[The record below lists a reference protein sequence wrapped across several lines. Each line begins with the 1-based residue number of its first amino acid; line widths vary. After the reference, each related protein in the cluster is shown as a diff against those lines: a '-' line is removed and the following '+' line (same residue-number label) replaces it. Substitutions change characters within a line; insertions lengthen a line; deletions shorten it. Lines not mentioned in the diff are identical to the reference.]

1 MLHKIKHGFS
11 RLRQKRDLTSGSVAK
26 NIWILAIPLVLG
38 DFLQTC
44 SNLIDMFWVGKLGPD
59 ALAAVAMSGSIL
71 MVVAT
76 FLMGIATGTTALVAR
91 YVGAK
96 NDREAAR
103 FAAQSIVMG
112 LAASFV
118 LAIFGFLFSHQ
129 LLIFMGAKDTVLIYG
144 TDYLRIIFLGSL
156 TMFFF
161 FIFFAILRGAG
172 DAVTPAVVLMFC
184 VVIGA
189 TLEPFLVFGIG
200 PFPRLGVAGAALA
213 EICAQMVGVIIGTE
227 ILLRG
232 RSHLHLHLHDFKI
245 NFAYMWR
252 IIRIGF
258 PTSLQMG
265 LRSLMGVVMM
275 LIVAS
280 FGTGA
285 IAGYGVVLRLS
296 MILMLPGFSLANSA
310 ATLVGQNLG
319 AGEPE
324 RAEKSA
330 WLTASYYA
338 VFMAVVGILGFVF
351 GPQVIHFFNSDPQV
365 VAVGTAFIRIT
376 IFSYLFV
383 PYGIVL
389 GRSMAGAGD
398 AVSPLIITF
407 IGLWLVQIPL
417 ALILARS
424 IGLNGVWLSFLIANS
439 INGVITMGWFKVGRW
454 KHKIV

>member
-1 MLHKIKHGFS
+1 L
-11 RLRQKRDLTSGSVAK
+11 
-26 NIWILAIPLVLG
+26 
-38 DFLQTC
+38 
-44 SNLIDMFWVGKLGPD
+44 
-59 ALAAVAMSGSIL
+59 
-71 MVVAT
+71 
-76 FLMGIATGTTALVAR
+76 
-91 YVGAK
+91 
-96 NDREAAR
+96 
-103 FAAQSIVMG
+103 
-112 LAASFV
+112 
-118 LAIFGFLFSHQ
+118 LFSN
-129 LLIFMGAKDTVLIYG
+129 V
-144 TDYLRIIFLGSL
+144 FL
-156 TMFFF
+156 FFF

-172 DAVTPAVVLMFC
+172 DAVTPALVLMFC
-184 VVIGA
+184 IVIGA

-213 EICAQMVGVIIGTE
+213 EIFAQLVGVVIGTE

-232 RSHLHLHLHDFKI
+232 RSHLHLHLPDFKI

-275 LIVAS
+275 LMVAS
-280 FGTGA
+280 FGTAA

-296 MILMLPGFSLANSA
+296 MILMLPGFSMANSA

-319 AGEPE
+319 AGEPA

-338 VFMAVVGILGFVF
+338 VFMAIVGIIGFIF
-351 GPQVIHFFNSDPQV
+351 APQIIRFFNSNAQV

-376 IFSYLFV
+376 VFGYLLV

-417 ALILARS
+417 ALFMS
-424 IGLNGVWLSFLIANS
+424 QWIGLNGIWISFLAANS
-439 INGVITMGWFKVGRW
+439 LNGLITMGWFRAGRW
-454 KHKIV
+454 KHKVV